1 MLKDKNQSISKF
13 GKATSSTQVQDAF
26 RVHKTLKFTTVTQGV
41 GQDGTGGRKRRKGN
55 RTTGENCE
63 TLTP

>member
-26 RVHKTLKFTTVTQGV
+26 RVHKTLKFTSVTQGV
-41 GQDGTGGRKRRKGN
+41 GQDGTGGRKRKGK
-55 RTTGENCE
+55 ENGQPE
-63 TLTP
+63 KAVKL

>member
-41 GQDGTGGRKRRKGN
+41 GQDGTGG
-55 RTTGENCE
+55 
-63 TLTP
+63 